1 MSKKNLFKK
10 GILISVSYL
19 SVIGVVVAA
28 LASVGSPVQGLAVSD
43 LSNEPLENNK
53 VYNFTP
59 LDSNANLAFEVGN
72 FRDNDPAVY
81 VKTLDIN
88 NPNQQLVWN
97 RTGEN
102 RGCFYVRGTSK
113 ILATINS
120 YAIVV
125 ADDSQVYCDTTI
137 IKGYSPNSIQIQFG
151 GGVISSFANVT
162 ANDLNSKAKN
172 VGRSN
177 VTSNSQT
184 FRIIPI
190 AVGVSSGPVSSNSNS
205 SNSMSMSSASSMNSS
220 NSMNSSSM
228 VSVSSSMM
236 SNMPSSSSSKSM
248 DMSSEMSSSKMSD
261 SSYSMSSNSSTMMS
275 KSSSSSSSISTQP
288 LVNINGSG
296 SSSIVSNVYLGP
308 ISNRYDNSNN
318 SSNSGLTLGREPIMG
333 YLMLG
338 KM

>member
-1 MSKKNLFKK
+1 MSKKNLFKQTL
-10 GILISVSYL
+10 LISISYVF
-19 SVIGVVVAA
+19 VISVVVAA
-28 LASVGSPVQGLAVSD
+28 LASVGSPIQGLAVSD
-43 LSNEPLENNK
+43 LSKEPLENNK
-53 VYNFTP
+53 VYNFTS

-72 FRDNDPAVY
+72 FRDNDPKVY
-81 VKTLDIN
+81 VRNLDTN
-88 NPNQQLVWN
+88 NPNQQLVWK

-102 RGCFYVRGTSK
+102 QGCFYVRGTSK
-113 ILATINS
+113 ILTIKYIS
-120 YAIVV
+120 GTYTVV
-125 ADDSQVYCDTTI
+125 VGDEAQVDCGYTTI
-137 IKGYSPNSIQIQFG
+137 SKGYSPNTVQIDFYYG
-151 GGVISSFANVT
+151 YANISAT
-162 ANDLNSKAKN
+162 DLNS
-172 VGRSN
+172 VVLTSPYQDII
-177 VTSNSQT
+177 SNSKT

-190 AVGVSSGPVSSNSNS
+190 SVGVSSAPVSSNSNS
-205 SNSMSMSSASSMNSS
+205 SNSMSMSSSSSLNSS
-220 NSMNSSSM
+220 NSMMSSSM

-261 SSYSMSSNSSTMMS
+261 SSDSMSTMSSSMMS
-275 KSSSSSSSISTQP
+275 KSSSSASSISTQS